1 MTSPRAWLTRPEPRP
16 WRSFVSVGN
25 LAGALGAE
33 LCDRLF
39 ELGWVERRGSDRAAA
54 LTEAGSAELREL
66 LELDLERTA

>member
-1 MTSPRAWLTRPEPRP
+1 VISPRVWLTHPEPRP
-16 WRSFVSVGN
+16 WRSSVSVGN

-54 LTEAGSAELREL
+54 LTEAGSVELREL